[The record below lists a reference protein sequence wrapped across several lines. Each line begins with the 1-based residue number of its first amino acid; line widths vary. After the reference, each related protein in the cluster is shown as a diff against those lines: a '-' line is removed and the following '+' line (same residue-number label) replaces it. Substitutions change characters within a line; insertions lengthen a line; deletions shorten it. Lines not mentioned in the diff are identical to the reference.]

1 MKPLFR
7 SIASIL
13 FATCVLAGCATLA
26 EEPRAARVDAVPA
39 KPNLAEPLLD
49 SGGGE
54 NVQPSSARVG
64 ELILVWV
71 AGYCEGWTKA
81 TGEDFERCVNTTV
94 DFTMKQ
100 YEEKMSAK
108 AAEKSKGL

>member
-7 SIASIL
+7 SIASVV
-13 FATCVLAGCATLA
+13 FAACVLAGCTTLA
-26 EEPRAARVDAVPA
+26 DEPKASWTDPEPA
-39 KPNLAEPLLD
+39 KLNQAKPLFGSD
-49 SGGGE
+49 GQTT
-54 NVQPSSARVG
+54 QPSSAKVG

-100 YEEKMSAK
+100 YEENMSA
-108 AAEKSKGL
+108 AADAK

>member
-1 MKPLFR
+1 MKPVFR
-7 SIASIL
+7 SIASVI
-13 FATCVLAGCATLA
+13 FAASVLAGCSTLPEYSRISSAGAEPAPPTLA
-26 EEPRAARVDAVPA
+26 
-39 KPNLAEPLLD
+39 KPLLD
-49 SGGGE
+49 SGD
-54 NVQPSSARVG
+54 VDQPSSAKVG

-100 YEEKMSAK
+100 YEANTSAK
-108 AAEKSKGL
+108 AAAKSKGL